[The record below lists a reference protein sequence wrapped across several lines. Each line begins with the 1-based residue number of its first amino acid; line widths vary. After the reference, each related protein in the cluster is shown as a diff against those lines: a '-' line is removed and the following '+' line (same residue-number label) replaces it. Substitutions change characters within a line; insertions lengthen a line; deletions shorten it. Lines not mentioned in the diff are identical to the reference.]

1 MAFIQSDNVVQTFPS
16 DRTNEAFCDAILPGG
31 AKSRF
36 LDLQAHITDR
46 FTNGVAE
53 TAIVVHEHI
62 FCVSFP
68 GKGFPDLLLRPALV
82 RVSRDVKMKN
92 FPTLM
97 MITKKT
103 YKILNPI
110 VGTVKKSMAA
120 MLYLAN
126 IRNRTR
132 KH

>member
-1 MAFIQSDNVVQTFPS
+1 MAFIQSDNVVQKFPS

-53 TAIVVHEHI
+53 TAIVIHDHI
-62 FCVSFP
+62 LRVSLP
-68 GKGFPDLLLRPALV
+68 GKGFPDLLLRPELM
-82 RVSRDVKMKN
+82 RMGSDVKVKN

-97 MITKKT
+97 MDYKKHIQDL
-103 YKILNPI
+103 KPDRRDR
-110 VGTVKKSMAA
+110 KSMAA
-120 MLYLAN
+120 ISLE
-126 IRNRTR
+126 
-132 KH
+132 